1 MTTRPTT
8 LERAFTL
15 ARSGDCDSVSEIRA
29 KLKAEGYPLQ
39 QMEGRALMK
48 QLREI
53 CVQARMGKAPDEPE
67 QPEQA

>member
-15 ARSGDCDSVSEIRA
+15 ARSGECDSVSEIRL

-48 QLREI
+48 QLREL
-53 CVQARMGKAPDEPE
+53 CVQAKMAKPE
-67 QPEQA
+67 D